1 MPALL
6 LSTATID
13 LKPTK
18 TNGLADLG
26 VPVTDATLVKKGKL
40 AEFVQPQD
48 SGKVGRR
55 FQNIR
60 VTAVKTTEGG
70 VEAAKLMVVF
80 EVFGD
85 DNVPVLANQGVS
97 VSLSA
102 GEQALAD
109 IPLGTLF
116 MPYACAWYENR
127 FAADIGNAVFDQ
139 LDRLHFTARADEVRA
154 LA

>member
-1 MPALL
+1 
-6 LSTATID
+6 
-13 LKPTK
+13 
-18 TNGLADLG
+18 
-26 VPVTDATLVKKGKL
+26 
-40 AEFVQPQD
+40 
-48 SGKVGRR
+48 
-55 FQNIR
+55 

-70 VEAAKLMVVF
+70 VESSKLLVVF

-102 GEQALAD
+102 GEQALGD

-116 MPYACAWYENR
+116 LPYACAWYENR

-154 LA
+154 LV